1 MSKDGF
7 LEFKGGDILAAAY
20 DDVFLAINNEQ
31 VTFFVERGHVSGV
44 EPATAQRFSGSF
56 WLVPVTLH
64 NAIAPRDDF
73 ADGLPIARHVVVV
86 SVNYANFDAGKRIP
100 GHGLTHI
107 ALLAIP
113 PHP

>member
-7 LEFKGGDILAAAY
+7 LEFKGGDILSAAD

-31 VTFFVERGHVSGV
+31 VAFFVERGHVSGV
-44 EPATAQRFSGSF
+44 EPATAQRFGGSV
-56 WLVPVTLH
+56 WLAPVTLH
-64 NAIAPRDDF
+64 NAITPRDDF
-73 ADGLPIARHVVVV
+73 ADGLPIARHVVIV
-86 SVNYANFDAGKRIP
+86 SVHYANLHAGKRIP